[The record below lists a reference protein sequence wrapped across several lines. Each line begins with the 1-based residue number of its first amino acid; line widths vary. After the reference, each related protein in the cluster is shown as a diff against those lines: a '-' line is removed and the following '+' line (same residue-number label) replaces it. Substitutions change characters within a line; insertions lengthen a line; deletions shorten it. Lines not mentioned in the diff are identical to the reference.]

1 MNTAKKLNLALAGM
15 LVAGAAAIGVH
26 AGPVAASSHREAPNI
41 IQDPT
46 ADNTDVYAFV
56 SPDKPDTV
64 TFVANFIPFE
74 HPGNGPN
81 FYRFDDG
88 VQYAINIDNVGDAQA
103 HITYQFRFNTQY
115 TKPDIADYN
124 DGPIES
130 IDSANL
136 NVKQRYTVTRLDN
149 DKATTLGENL
159 LTPPDNVGVKSTPN
173 YEALSNAGIHDL
185 NDGSKVFAGQADDS
199 FFLDFSIF
207 DLLTVRKLPGNAGG
221 GIDSLRGFNVHTL
234 VLQVPMAR
242 LTQNGAKPA
251 APTDANAVIGV
262 WSTTSRQT
270 TRVLQDGGKA
280 AKNTGDFVQI
290 SRLGSPLVNEAVI
303 PSGMKDLFNN
313 SKPAD
318 DAQFL
323 SFVTDPLLAKSLK
336 KLYNVQVPPAPR
348 DDLVAIFLTGI
359 KGATMPPNVKPGEEL
374 RLNMAVPPSANP
386 NRLGVIGGDMA
397 GFPNGRRLADDVF
410 DIEVKGVAGA
420 AYPLFHPDFKPDPL
434 AAQLGDGV
442 DANDVPFRT
451 AFPYVAL
458 PHCGTDCEGEITGAN
473 TAPPGGQ
480 TPAPATAQP
489 TTVNAQPTAASAQTP
504 AAQPPAA
511 QPPAGMVPG
520 MPKTGTATG
529 LFQIDHLGDIYG
541 LALGAIA
548 AFGGLVLVGGY
559 AVRRKAVEQGSKK

>member
-1 MNTAKKLNLALAGM
+1 MENTKTASRLVTLAMVLTLAVFGFHP
-15 LVAGAAAIGVH
+15 AITS
-26 AGPVAASSHREAPNI
+26 ASSHREAPNI

-136 NVKQRYTVTRLDN
+136 NVKQRYTVTRVDN
-149 DKATTLGENL
+149 GKATTVGQDL
-159 LTPPDNVGVKSTPN
+159 LTPPDYVGVKSTPN

-185 NDGSKVFAGQADDS
+185 SDGSKVFAGQADDS

-221 GIDSLRGFNVHTL
+221 GVDSLRGFNVHTL
-234 VLQVPMAR
+234 VLQVPITG

-251 APTDANAVIGV
+251 APTDANAIIGV

-270 TRVLQDGGKA
+270 TRVLQPGGKPA
-280 AKNTGDFVQI
+280 MGSGDFVQI
-290 SRLGSPLVNEAVI
+290 SRLGAPLVNEAVV

-323 SFVTDPLLAKSLK
+323 SYVTDPLLAKSLK
-336 KLYNVQVPPAPR
+336 KIYNIQVPPAPR
-348 DDLVAIFLTGI
+348 DDLVAVFLTGV
-359 KGATMPPNVKPGEEL
+359 KGLTMPPNVKPSEEL
-374 RLNMAVPPSANP
+374 RLNMGVPPSANP
-386 NRLGVIGGDMA
+386 NRLGVVGGDMA
-397 GFPNGRRLADDVF
+397 GFPNGRRLTDDVF

-420 AYPLFHPDFKPDPL
+420 IYPMFHPDFKPDPL

-442 DANDVPFRT
+442 DTNDVQFRA

-458 PHCGTDCEGEITGAN
+458 AHCATDCEGGDTGAN
-473 TAPPGGQ
+473 MAGQGPTPVPVPPVQPPVATPPAAQ
-480 TPAPATAQP
+480 TPAPQP
-489 TTVNAQPTAASAQTP
+489 TMS
-504 AAQPPAA
+504 
-511 QPPAGMVPG
+511 GMTPG
-520 MPKTGTATG
+520 MPKTGSG
-529 LFQIDHLGDIYG
+529 FEIDHLGDIYG
-541 LALGAIA
+541 IALGLA
-548 AFGGLVLVGGY
+548 AALGGVVLMGGW
-559 AVRRKAVEQGSKK
+559 ALRCKGAEDRVKR

>member
-1 MNTAKKLNLALAGM
+1 MINPAKKLNVVLVGLLLLGLAAVGGY
-15 LVAGAAAIGVH
+15 ASPA
-26 AGPVAASSHREAPNI
+26 AASSHREAPNL

-81 FYRFDDG
+81 FYQFDDG

-103 HITYQFRFNTQY
+103 HITYQFRFTTQY
-115 TKPDIADYN
+115 TKPGIPDYN

-136 NVKQRYTVTRLDN
+136 NVKQKYTVTRVDN
-149 DKATTLGENL
+149 GTPKVLGQDML
-159 LTPPDNVGVKSTPN
+159 VPPYNVGVKSTPN

-185 NDGSKVFAGQADDS
+185 SDGSKVFAGPADDS

-207 DLLTVRKLPGNAGG
+207 DMLTVRKVPGNAGG
-221 GIDSLRGFNVHTL
+221 GVDSIRGYNVHSL
-234 VLQVPMAR
+234 VLQVPMTG
-242 LTQNGAKPA
+242 LTANGTRPA

-270 TRVLQDGGKA
+270 TRVLQPGGKPA
-280 AKNTGDFVQI
+280 TGSGDFVQI

-313 SKPAD
+313 SRPAD

-323 SFVTDPLLAKSLK
+323 SFVTDPSLAKSLNK
-336 KLYNVQVPPAPR
+336 VYGIKVPPAPR

-386 NRLGVIGGDMA
+386 NRLGVLGGDMA
-397 GFPNGRRLADDVF
+397 GFPDGRRLADDVF
-410 DIEVKGVAGA
+410 DIEVQGVAGA
-420 AYPLFHPDFKPDPL
+420 AYPLFHPDFTPDPL
-434 AAQLGDGV
+434 AGKLGDGV
-442 DANDVPFRT
+442 DTNDVPFRS

-458 PHCGTDCEGEITGAN
+458 AHCATDCENSVTGAN
-473 TAPPGGQ
+473 LAGDMVRT
-480 TPAPATAQP
+480 
-489 TTVNAQPTAASAQTP
+489 SAQAP

-511 QPPAGMVPG
+511 QPPAAQPPVVQPG
-520 MPKTGTATG
+520 MPRTGTSVF
-529 LFQIDHLGDIYG
+529 LPIDHLGDIYG
-541 LALGAIA
+541 LALGGVA
-548 AFGGLVLVGGY
+548 GLAGLILVGGW
-559 AVRRKAVEQGSKK
+559 AIRRRSANVRGGK